1 MKIDAATYEVNIAN
15 LSQDIT
21 KEQFQRQFT
30 PQPHKITLLRNTYM
44 EEKYFAFFLWWNIT
58 DNNRKFE

>member
-1 MKIDAATYEVNIAN
+1 MKIDPATYEVNIAN

-44 EEKYFAFFLWWNIT
+44 EEKYFAFFLW
-58 DNNRKFE
+58 